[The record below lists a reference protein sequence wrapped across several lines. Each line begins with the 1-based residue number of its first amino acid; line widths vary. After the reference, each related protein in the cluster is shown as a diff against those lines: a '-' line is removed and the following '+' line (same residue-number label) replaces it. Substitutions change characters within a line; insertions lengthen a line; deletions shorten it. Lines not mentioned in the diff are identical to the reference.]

1 MVLKLNFFGRCKLR
15 KKLVPFFKLA
25 IVQSLFVICH
35 LNYAF
40 AEPLVVLEYRNG
52 NVEGVIDSENPFA
65 LDPDYSAQHKVN
77 PGEVLGG
84 IIKKYYGG
92 SGLDLRFV
100 QLAIIA
106 VNPKAFAR
114 NNPNYLF
121 AGPTLKLPS
130 IRQIQ
135 NLVIGI
141 PLDNEVNLSPGR
153 DLYFFGS

>member
-1 MVLKLNFFGRCKLR
+1 MKE
-15 KKLVPFFKLA
+15 KLVSVMKSLIVSILSTLSFTDLA
-25 IVQSLFVICH
+25 L
-35 LNYAF
+35 

-52 NVEGVIDSENPFA
+52 NEQGLIMSENPFA
-65 LDPDYSAQHKVN
+65 LDSDYSTQHKVQS
-77 PGEVLGG
+77 GEVLGG
-84 IIKKYYGG
+84 IIKQYYGG

-114 NNPNYLF
+114 SNPNYLF

-130 IRQIQ
+130 VRQIQ
-135 NLVIGI
+135 NLVVGI
-141 PLDNEVNLSPGR
+141 PFNDELNMSSGR

>member
-1 MVLKLNFFGRCKLR
+1 MEETLVSFI
-15 KKLVPFFKLA
+15 KLVFVSILSALSFTGLA
-25 IVQSLFVICH
+25 L
-35 LNYAF
+35 

-52 NVEGVIDSENPFA
+52 NGQGLIESENPFA
-65 LDPDYSAQHKVN
+65 LDSEYSTQHKVES
-77 PGEVLGG
+77 GEVLGG
-84 IIKKYYGG
+84 IIKRYYGG

-114 NNPNYLF
+114 SNPNYLF

-130 IRQIQ
+130 VRQIQ
-135 NLVIGI
+135 NLVVGI
-141 PLDNEVNLSPGR
+141 PLNDELNTLSGR

>member
-1 MVLKLNFFGRCKLR
+1 MRMILVLI
-15 KKLVPFFKLA
+15 FKFTIIQILA
-25 IVQSLFVICH
+25 VSSFIGS
-35 LNYAF
+35 AF
-40 AEPLVVLEYRNG
+40 AEPLIVLEYRNG
-52 NVEGVIDSENPFA
+52 NEQRTIDSENPFA
-65 LDPDYSAQHKVN
+65 LDVDYSTQHKVQS
-77 PGEVLGG
+77 GEVLGG
-84 IIKKYYGG
+84 IINKYYGG

-130 IRQIQ
+130 VRQIQ
-135 NLVIGI
+135 NLVVGI
-141 PLDNEVNLSPGR
+141 PLNDELNLSSGR

>member
-1 MVLKLNFFGRCKLR
+1 MRMILVLI
-15 KKLVPFFKLA
+15 FKFTIIQILA
-25 IVQSLFVICH
+25 VSSFIGL
-35 LNYAF
+35 AF
-40 AEPLVVLEYRNG
+40 AEPLIVLEYRNG
-52 NVEGVIDSENPFA
+52 NEQRTIDSENPFA
-65 LDPDYSAQHKVN
+65 LDVDYATQHKVQS
-77 PGEVLGG
+77 GEVLGG
-84 IIKKYYGG
+84 IINKYYGG

-130 IRQIQ
+130 VRQIQ
-135 NLVIGI
+135 NLVVGI
-141 PLDNEVNLSPGR
+141 PLNDELNLSSGR